1 MALTYQKLNSRFASA
16 LCVGHYPYNTYS
28 LRHRILSIVYSILKV
43 ATQQGDKH
51 TIIIERQGYKNG
63 KTFVD
68 KCIGIAVVLSNR
80 L

>member
-1 MALTYQKLNSRFASA
+1 MCRSLSIQYLWSA
-16 LCVGHYPYNTYS
+16 TQT
-28 LRHRILSIVYSILKV
+28 LSIVYSILKV
-43 ATQQGDKH
+43 VTQQGDKH